1 MLSTSESKAG
11 ETLSTGSATATV
23 TQIKSTKTNMFG
35 VMVHVDEWCLQ
46 RARHHFFCV
55 DMRTPGQYLEG
66 RAACIADPMRKP
78 MLLDFGLEGAASS
91 TTDHSSGCDDDR
103 LVTREDVTTLR

>member
-1 MLSTSESKAG
+1 MLSASESKAG

-55 DMRTPGQYLEG
+55 DMRIARAPGQYLEG
-66 RAACIADPMRKP
+66 RAACIVADAETSAATLGWREQHHRQQTTV
-78 MLLDFGLEGAASS
+78 LLWWL
-91 TTDHSSGCDDDR
+91 
-103 LVTREDVTTLR
+103 